1 MEMEQKTRDLFKTLT
16 ELPGAPGFESEVRQ
30 FVRDR
35 ITPHVDEVMTDGIG
49 SIFGKRVGDE
59 AGPRIMVAGHMD
71 EVAFMVTRI
80 TENGMLYI
88 QPLGGWWSQVLMAQR
103 FDIVT
108 NDGLIPGVVASTPP
122 HLLGPDAMSKPMDMK
137 QMFIDIGADT
147 KEEAESWGVRPGLP
161 AVPTSDFTPLKH
173 PKKIMAKAWDNRYGV
188 GLAVELL
195 EETTKADH
203 PNILFS
209 GATVQEEVGLRG
221 AQTAAEMIRP
231 DVALVLDASPANDAS
246 GNKTEFGQLGEG
258 ALVRILDRVMVMSP
272 EMRDFLL
279 DTASDENI
287 KTQYFVSPGGTD
299 AGRIHMSGEGV
310 PTAVIGVAAR
320 YIHTH
325 ASILH
330 TDDYDAAKAL
340 LKALVKRLDRSTM
353 ETLRASR

>member
-1 MEMEQKTRDLFKTLT
+1 
-16 ELPGAPGFESEVRQ
+16 
-30 FVRDR
+30 
-35 ITPHVDEVMTDGIG
+35 
-49 SIFGKRVGDE
+49 
-59 AGPRIMVAGHMD
+59 
-71 EVAFMVTRI
+71 
-80 TENGMLYI
+80 
-88 QPLGGWWSQVLMAQR
+88 MAQR
-103 FDIVT
+103 FDIIT
-108 NDGLIPGVVASTPP
+108 ANGKIPGVIASTPP
-122 HLLGPDAMSKPMDMK
+122 HLLGPEAMNKPVDMK
-137 QMFIDIGADT
+137 QMFIDIGADS

-161 AVPTSDFTPLKH
+161 AIPTSAFTPLQH

-188 GLAVELL
+188 GLAIELL

-221 AQTAAEMIRP
+221 AQTASELIRP

-246 GNKTEFGQLGEG
+246 GSKTEFGQLGEG
-258 ALVRILDRVMVMSP
+258 ALIRILDRVMVMSP

-299 AGRIHMSGEGV
+299 AGRIHMSGQGV
-310 PTAVIGVAAR
+310 PTAVIGVPSR

-340 LKALVKRLDRSTM
+340 LKALVKRLDRSTL
-353 ETLRASR
+353 ETLRPSQL